1 MSVCITDPSES
12 RTAVFVT
19 TQELATLG
27 VRGRG
32 EWFELKDYRD
42 HDAFIFAADKF
53 AKDTLNSDAPLR
65 FSIKNAAFDLGELF
79 SPNRLMPQIWHM
91 IKLDD
96 YDMNVFHAYVSR
108 FGMIEAVDVRHSLQL
123 MTNNFK
129 GFFRTQRDYLDSDR
143 NATMDGTVN
152 VNGYYFTDH

>member
-19 TQELATLG
+19 TQELASLG

-32 EWFELKDYRD
+32 EWFELKDYKD
-42 HDAFIFAADKF
+42 HDMFMRAVTDF
-53 AKDTLNSDAPLR
+53 AKNTLKSDAPLH
-65 FSIKNAAFDLGELF
+65 FSIRNAAFNLGELF
-79 SPNRLMPQIWHM
+79 SSNRLMPQIWHM

-96 YDMNVFHAYVSR
+96 YDMNVLHAYVSR
-108 FGMIEAVDVRHSLQL
+108 FGMIEAVDVRHTLQL
-123 MTNNFK
+123 MTDNFK
-129 GFFRTQRDYLDSDR
+129 GLFRTQRDYLDSDR
-143 NATMDGTVN
+143 NATMDGIVN